1 MGSLVLP
8 STQRH
13 LVKSGKN
20 KAKPI
25 VVAEHSQLD
34 TTNVHTTITM
44 PPTEATLLSAF
55 LLPPAPLPAIITLKS
70 FTQLFPKSQQS
81 SPQVKALYRDLQNQ
95 RARITDAVAK
105 NIIAEV
111 KRGNAQRRAVV
122 RARREAEK
130 EEQDDDV
137 AVETAVSQAGFML
150 KDVMLIGNSYSGR
163 VPIYRFQS
171 HIR

>member
-1 MGSLVLP
+1 
-8 STQRH
+8 
-13 LVKSGKN
+13 
-20 KAKPI
+20 
-25 VVAEHSQLD
+25 
-34 TTNVHTTITM
+34 M

-70 FTQLFPKSQQS
+70 FIQLFPKSQQS

-111 KRGNAQRRAVV
+111 KRGNMQRRAVV

-130 EEQDDDV
+130 EEQDDEV

-163 VPIYRFQS
+163 VLIYRFQT

>member
-1 MGSLVLP
+1 
-8 STQRH
+8 
-13 LVKSGKN
+13 
-20 KAKPI
+20 
-25 VVAEHSQLD
+25 
-34 TTNVHTTITM
+34 M

-105 NIIAEV
+105 NIITEV
-111 KRGNAQRRAVV
+111 KRGNMQRRAVV

-130 EEQDDDV
+130 EEQDDEV

-150 KDVMLIGNSYSGR
+150 KDVMVIGNSYSGR
-163 VPIYRFQS
+163 VLIYRFRT